1 MLIKSIPSW
10 HMKEHQATSESVFFN
25 RRALLGGLGA
35 MATMPAFAQRLAD
48 LPDPNASLYPAK
60 RNAAFT
66 LDRALTD
73 EKIASTYNNYYE
85 FGSSKDISKQAQALK
100 IRPWSLV
107 IDGMVNKPM
116 TLNVDDLIKKMPLE
130 ERLLRFRC
138 VEAWAMA
145 VPWTGFTLKSLLSLV
160 EPLSSAKYLK
170 IQTFNDPTVASGQKQ
185 PWYPWPYTDGL
196 TIEEASNDMA
206 MLVTGVYGKPLPK
219 QHGAPLRLITPWKYG
234 FKQVKSIARI
244 TLTDKRPVSFWE
256 NAQASEYGFWAN
268 INPKVDHPRWSQATE
283 RMIDTSERVATQLF
297 NGYAEQVAHLYKGL
311 EKERLWA

>member
-1 MLIKSIPSW
+1 M
-10 HMKEHQATSESVFFN
+10 
-25 RRALLGGLGA
+25 
-35 MATMPAFAQRLAD
+35 QR
-48 LPDPNASLYPAK
+48 SH
-60 RNAAFT
+60 
-66 LDRALTD
+66 
-73 EKIASTYNNYYE
+73 NNYYE
-85 FGSSKDISKQAQALK
+85 FGSSKDIAKQAQRLQ

-107 IDGMVNKPM
+107 IDGMVAKPM

-145 VPWTGFTLKSLLSLV
+145 VPWTGFTLKSLLALV
-160 EPLSSAKYLK
+160 EPQAGAKYLS
-170 IQTFNDPTVASGQKQ
+170 IQTFNNPDVASGQKQ

-196 TIEEASNDMA
+196 TLEEAGNDMA

-256 NAQASEYGFWAN
+256 KSQASEYGFWAN
-268 INPKVDHPRWSQATE
+268 INPKVHHPRWSQANE
-283 RMIDTSERVATQLF
+283 KMIDTQESRPTQLF
-297 NGYAEQVAHLYKGL
+297 NGYGEQVADLYKNL
-311 EKERLWA
+311 QSERLWA